1 MSLGRCRAFSVP
13 RPAVII
19 EAERQGMPFKDLSAD
34 MGVERE
40 KTKITIKV
48 KSRLDPG
55 VIGRMDQAGEKVDQR
70 PGLKQGRSF
79 QG

>member
-55 VIGRMDQAGEKVDQR
+55 VSGRMDQAGEKVDQR